1 MKKLRIIL
9 VAAVSILLIAMAVM
23 SASATKWTDVPD
35 DAWYTSA
42 VVKANEL
49 GIMNGTSDT
58 TFAPLKNLSRAE
70 YVAILFRL
78 AEGEANLPFTF
89 TDVPADAWYAQY
101 VGWAEKAGVITGYG
115 NAETFGGNALIT
127 REQLMLMTS
136 RFMDYM
142 GIGFANSSDAVAFG
156 DADKISSWASV
167 GVEATRKAALI
178 TGDANGNFNPQNP
191 ATRAEI
197 ATIVVRYMNK
207 LPEAKD
213 AMYVK
218 FENLLDYVENEGG
231 KPVLHFAKWVP
242 FRENRGD
249 VVGEQILPQLG
260 LSQDK
265 YQVILDDS
273 SFRTLRSSHH
283 DNSYGGKVPVGEAGT
298 IMFSFS
304 IKNIETGET
313 TAAKGRRFSVYY
325 DDVTIDGN
333 TYNLGI
339 SDELYNTVMDAS
351 VLSTGNIARLAKAF
365 EKAEKGEKLSIGYIG
380 GSLTAGAGADPNG
393 N

>member
-1 MKKLRIIL
+1 MKKLRIML
-9 VAAVSILLIAMAVM
+9 VAAVSILLVTLAVM
-23 SASATKWTDVPD
+23 SISATKWTDVPD

-49 GIMNGTSDT
+49 GVMNGTSDT

-101 VGWAEKAGVITGYG
+101 VGWAEQAGVITGYG
-115 NAETFGGNALIT
+115 NAETFGGTALIT

-142 GIGFANSSDAVAFG
+142 GIGFANSNDAVEFG
-156 DADKISSWASV
+156 DADKISSWAAI

-178 TGDANGNFNPQNP
+178 TGDANGKFNPQAP

-218 FENLLDYVENEGG
+218 FENILDYVEKDEKGKVTFKEPVAGNNVETTIDINLQIIAEDALAKIIDWLKNPEDSKTDKNQELVGRDVEGAAVVVMKVKTGEVLACASYPTYNPQTYNEDYNDILEADFDPLFRGFPHPFGQGSDRRRYRQGPG
-231 KPVLHFAKWVP
+231 KPCIPAP
-242 FRENRGD
+242 
-249 VVGEQILPQLG
+249 G
-260 LSQDK
+260 L
-265 YQVILDDS
+265 
-273 SFRTLRSSHH
+273 
-283 DNSYGGKVPVGEAGT
+283 
-298 IMFSFS
+298 
-304 IKNIETGET
+304 
-313 TAAKGRRFSVYY
+313 
-325 DDVTIDGN
+325 
-333 TYNLGI
+333 
-339 SDELYNTVMDAS
+339 
-351 VLSTGNIARLAKAF
+351 
-365 EKAEKGEKLSIGYIG
+365 
-380 GSLTAGAGADPNG
+380 
-393 N
+393 